1 MQSHLPN
8 YDSAAKDFN
17 IGAAWTENAF
27 GGHDRISDTHALTV
41 GVGSRLI
48 DPASGAEAA
57 RLTLAQRV
65 RFADQLVTLPGGT
78 AVTDR
83 VSDVLLGASVNW
95 DPKWAFEGAVQF
107 NPNQG
112 RSQRTTVQGR
122 YHPQPFHVL
131 SAAYRLQRAGG
142 LLPAS
147 EQVDVGWQWPLS
159 GPARGQNAARS
170 DCSGSWYGVGRLNY
184 SMPDRKVV
192 DLITG
197 FEYDAG
203 CWIGRFVLEKLQVG
217 TASANQR
224 ILFQLE
230 FSGFTRVGSNPLQTL
245 RNNVPKYMPLNER
258 TQSPS
263 RFGTYE

>member
-1 MQSHLPN
+1 
-8 YDSAAKDFN
+8 
-17 IGAAWTENAF
+17 
-27 GGHDRISDTHALTV
+27 
-41 GVGSRLI
+41 
-48 DPASGAEAA
+48 
-57 RLTLAQRV
+57 
-65 RFADQLVTLPGGT
+65 VTLPGGT

-95 DPKWAFEGAVQF
+95 DPRWAFEGAVQF

-112 RSQRTTVQGR
+112 RSQRTTVLGR
-122 YHPQPFHVL
+122 YHPRPFHVL

-147 EQVDVGWQWPLS
+147 EQIDLGWQWPLS
-159 GPARGQNAARS
+159 GPVRGASSAKS
-170 DCSGSWYGVGRLNY
+170 DCAGSWYGVGRLNY